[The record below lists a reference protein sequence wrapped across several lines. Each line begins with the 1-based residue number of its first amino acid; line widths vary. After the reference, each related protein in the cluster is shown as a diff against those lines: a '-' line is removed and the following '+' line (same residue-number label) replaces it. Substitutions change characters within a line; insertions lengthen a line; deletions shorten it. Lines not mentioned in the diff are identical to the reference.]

1 MIATVDDQGVCGD
14 AAQIVHDLY
23 LAHYRDLV
31 RLARVLVDDPASA
44 EEVVQEAFAATWQ
57 HWDRLRDQ
65 RDPLAYVRRCVLN
78 MARSRLRRRRTRR
91 LWLAQEAA
99 QPRDERRL
107 DADCVESAVL
117 AHGASS
123 AVREALQSLS
133 TRQRE
138 CVVLR
143 HLADCS
149 LAETAALLG
158 ISEGAVKTH
167 THRGLHALADL
178 LAEVR

>member
-1 MIATVDDQGVCGD
+1 MIATVDEQVVRGD

-31 RLARVLVDDPASA
+31 RLARVLVDDRASA

-57 HWDRLRDQ
+57 HWDRIRDQ

-78 MARSRLRRRRTRR
+78 MSRSRLRRRRTRR
-91 LWLAQEAA
+91 LWAAQEEA
-99 QPRDERRL
+99 QPV
-107 DADCVESAVL
+107 DAGRFVADSVETAAL
-117 AHGASS
+117 ANGASV
-123 AVREALQSLS
+123 AVHEALRSLS

-143 HLADCS
+143 HLSDCS
-149 LAETAALLG
+149 LAETASLLG
-158 ISEGAVKTH
+158 ISEGAVKAH
-167 THRGLHALADL
+167 THRGLHALAEIL
-178 LAEVR
+178 QEVR

>member
-1 MIATVDDQGVCGD
+1 MIATVDDQVVRGD
-14 AAQIVHDLY
+14 ATQIVHDLY
-23 LAHYRDLV
+23 LTHYRDLV

-57 HWDRLRDQ
+57 HWDRIRDQ

-78 MARSRLRRRRTRR
+78 MSRSRLRRRRTRR
-91 LWLAQEAA
+91 LWVAQETT
-99 QPRDERRL
+99 QPAGEQHLVGDS
-107 DADCVESAVL
+107 VESAAL
-117 AHGASS
+117 ASGTSA
-123 AVREALQSLS
+123 AVRDALRLLS

-143 HLADCS
+143 HLSDCS

-158 ISEGAVKTH
+158 ISEGAVKAH
-167 THRGLHALADL
+167 THRGLHALAEL
-178 LAEVR
+178 LEEVR

>member
-1 MIATVDDQGVCGD
+1 MIATVDDQVVRGD

-57 HWDRLRDQ
+57 HWDRIRDQ

-78 MARSRLRRRRTRR
+78 MSRSRLRRRRTRR
-91 LWLAQEAA
+91 LWVVKEQSQSVDPQQLVADSVEAMV
-99 QPRDERRL
+99 L
-107 DADCVESAVL
+107 SNGTSTAV
-117 AHGASS
+117 HS
-123 AVREALQSLS
+123 ALQTLS

-143 HLADCS
+143 HLSDCS
-149 LAETAALLG
+149 LAETASLLG
-158 ISEGAVKTH
+158 ISEGAVKAH
-167 THRGLHALADL
+167 THRGLHALAEVL
-178 LAEVR
+178 QEVR